1 MKIKLKR
8 MIAVILFTL
17 ILAPC
22 VSAAE
27 NSETVFEDITKNDI
41 YAAVYEADLRSLRSA
56 IDCGLITSRELTEIY
71 LDRIEKFGGAKKC
84 FITLCDNALEEADK
98 RDAAIAAGTAEG
110 TLLGIPVVVKDNIE
124 YAGYPTTNGKKKNGS
139 VSATNA
145 AVVQYLLDEGAV
157 ILGKTN
163 MSTEA

>member
-1 MKIKLKR
+1 MKMKLVR
-8 MIAVILFTL
+8 IISAVLFVL
-17 ILAPC
+17 LLSPC
-22 VSAAE
+22 VFAAE
-27 NSETVFEDITKNDI
+27 NAETVFEDITKNDI
-41 YAAVYEADLRSLRSA
+41 YAAVYEADIVSLRSA
-56 IDCGLITSRELTEIY
+56 LDCGLITSRVLTGIY

-110 TLLGIPVVVKDNIE
+110 TLFGIPVVVKDNIE

-157 ILGKTN
+157 ILG
-163 MSTEA
+163 